1 MDNLSEKLA
10 GILNDP
16 ASMEQFRKMAE
27 GLLGSSADPQPAA
40 SPPPSV
46 TPPLPDI
53 GELGGI
59 VQMLSMLKTPAQDN
73 RTALIT
79 ALRPH
84 LSAERQKRADR
95 AIKIL
100 RILDIL
106 PLLKESGLLEKLL

>member
-27 GLLGSSADPQPAA
+27 GLLGSSAEPQSAA
-40 SPPPSV
+40 PPTPNI